1 MDETDSEDR
10 DMIPA
15 KRSNNGSSGADRNYS
30 LAVCLK
36 FGAVYIMKN
45 YDDVCPIGMWGFVTD
60 GVWRRERGLNFQW
73 WEFTKI
79 EIRWRCWG
87 IELYS
92 GGVGVKGDL

>member
-1 MDETDSEDR
+1 MAWSCEHFNMDETDSEDR

-45 YDDVCPIGMWGFVTD
+45 YDDVCPIGKHI
-60 GVWRRERGLNFQW
+60 LL
-73 WEFTKI
+73 KH
-79 EIRWRCWG
+79 
-87 IELYS
+87 
-92 GGVGVKGDL
+92 